1 MPRVTQAHRDARR
14 RQILD
19 AARVVFAEKGFAQAS
34 TGDIITATGLS
45 TGAVYSY
52 FPSKNDLVLAVC
64 HDAVDALIDAAS
76 VRDLGGLLTRIRA
89 LNADNGHA
97 RLIAQ
102 VWGEAAVSEEL
113 AGRVREQLE
122 VIRTKVAALVVIE
135 REARGLDADPAASGL
150 AEALLATLTGYNLRL
165 AIGQDIDL
173 DTAER
178 ALHAI
183 VGTPPATAR

>member
-34 TGDIITATGLS
+34 TGDIITATRLS

-52 FPSKNDLVLAVC
+52 FPSKNELVLAVC

-76 VRDLGGLLTRIRA
+76 VRDLGELLTRIRA

-122 VIRTKVAALVVIE
+122 IVRTKVATLVSIE
-135 REARGLDADPAASGL
+135 REARGLDADPDASGL

-173 DTAER
+173 DTAQR

-183 VGTPPATAR
+183 VGTPPAAAK